1 MNIENVSSKFKQLM
15 QKGNENGTLR
25 LLTNNM
31 SNDTLTLSN
40 ETWKM
45 LEAKHVKA
53 KTVSS
58 KALLYGRKKSR
69 HSVVF
74 DDNSEELVLKATI
87 KTKSECGSSVLDAD
101 WRRILTSHSFG
112 SLSVDLRKS
121 FQILSKV
128 FVLKIYKYLR
138 LGLPAA

>member
-1 MNIENVSSKFKQLM
+1 M

-31 SNDTLTLSN
+31 SNDTSTLSN

-69 HSVVF
+69 HSVVLMITVKNLF
-74 DDNSEELVLKATI
+74 
-87 KTKSECGSSVLDAD
+87 
-101 WRRILTSHSFG
+101 
-112 SLSVDLRKS
+112 
-121 FQILSKV
+121 
-128 FVLKIYKYLR
+128 
-138 LGLPAA
+138 